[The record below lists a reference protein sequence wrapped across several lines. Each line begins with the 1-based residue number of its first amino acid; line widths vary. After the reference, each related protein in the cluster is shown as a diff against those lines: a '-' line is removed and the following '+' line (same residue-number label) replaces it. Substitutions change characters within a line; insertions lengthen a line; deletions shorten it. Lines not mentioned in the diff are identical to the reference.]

1 MIANQIGYYSLIL
14 GLLISVL
21 ICGVSIKDFNN
32 NNKQISQNT
41 LSLSFLQLVF
51 VIVSFLSLILSFINS
66 DFSNET
72 VFNNSHTTKPLF
84 YKISG
89 AWGNHEGSLLLW
101 LLVLTLFIFI
111 FLIKSRE
118 QPKKYRILT
127 LLFQQVIIIGFF
139 LFVLM
144 TSNPF
149 NYLFPIP
156 LEGLGLNP
164 ILQDPALAIHPPI
177 LYLGYVGTSIIFS
190 SSLAAVTQNYISKEW
205 GKHIKKWILVS
216 WIFLTIGIML
226 GSIWAYY
233 ELGWGG
239 FWFWDP
245 VENVSLMPWLTLTA
259 LLHCIVVLERK
270 ATLTS
275 WVVIL
280 SITTFTLSMCGTFLV
295 RSGILNSVHTFAN
308 DPARGIFILI
318 FLFVLITLSLG
329 IFFFFHKENNKSSN
343 NLFWLSRETSILI
356 NNWFMM
362 YFLSVILIGTVY
374 PIFLD
379 VISSEKIS
387 VGPPFY
393 QKLIVPFLIPFL
405 LFMSLGPRL
414 KWIKS
419 KIENK
424 KSLIITFIISVM
436 LTFFIIKNLTT
447 DLLFYTVLIS
457 AAFFLFF
464 TTLKELFIKKFNNV
478 SQTVAHFGFSLLI
491 LSILFNSILS
501 SEIITNIKIGEK
513 YNYSKGEIFF
523 KKIEERKESNF
534 NSIIAYFEIKDEN
547 GKIIE
552 LKPEIRV
559 YNQPIIITSEADI
572 RTTLLEDKFLVMNLV
587 KGNEYFNI
595 RYQVKP
601 FMVWIWISVLILSFG
616 GLISVLK
623 KDMKNKFNL
632 FIIITFLSFC
642 FVIFYK
648 GLNAPNTYAPKIS
661 GKKHIPI
668 FKAKDFNSSLYLNS
682 KKIFEEDIFYIVN
695 IWASWCVPCRE
706 STPLLME
713 LSKNQSVKLIG
724 INYRDNLNNAKDF
737 INKFGNPYSQVIID
751 NDGVHSIEF
760 GAYGVPRNFY
770 N

>member
-1 MIANQIGYYSLIL
+1 MLASQIGYYSLIL
-14 GLLISVL
+14 GLLFSFLLCV
-21 ICGVSIKDFNN
+21 VSAKDFNK
-32 NNKQISQNT
+32 NKGVNQNILT
-41 LSLSFLQLVF
+41 LSFLQLMF
-51 VIVSFLSLILSFINS
+51 VVVSFLSLILSFTNS

-89 AWGNHEGSLLLW
+89 TWGNHEGSLLLW

-127 LLFQQVIIIGFF
+127 LLFQQIIIIGFF

-156 LEGLGLNP
+156 QEGLGLNP

-177 LYLGYVGTSIIFS
+177 LYLGYVGSSIIFS

-205 GKHIKKWILVS
+205 AQHIKKWVLVS

-259 LLHCIVVLERK
+259 LLHCILILERRV
-270 ATLTS
+270 ALTS
-275 WVVIL
+275 WVVML
-280 SITTFTLSMCGTFLV
+280 SITTFMLSMCGTFLV

-308 DPARGIFILI
+308 DPARGIFILV
-318 FLFVLITLSLG
+318 FLFVLIFLSLG
-329 IFFFFHKENNKSSN
+329 IFFLFHKENNKNLN
-343 NLFWLSRETSILI
+343 NFFWLSKETSVLV

-379 VISSEKIS
+379 VISTEKIS

-393 QKLIVPFLIPFL
+393 QKLIAPFLVPFL
-405 LFMSLGPRL
+405 LFMVFGPKL

-424 KSLIITFIISVM
+424 KLLIIFSIISVI
-436 LTFFIIKNLTT
+436 LTFSILKNLTT

-457 AAFFLFF
+457 AAFLLFF
-464 TTLKELFIKKFNNV
+464 STLKELFVKKFNNI
-478 SQTVAHFGFSLLI
+478 SQVIAHLGFSMFI
-491 LSILFNSILS
+491 LAILFNNILS
-501 SEIITNIKIGEK
+501 SEIISNIKVGEK
-513 YNYSKGEIFF
+513 YSYNKSEIFF
-523 KKIEERKESNF
+523 EKIKEKKESNY
-534 NSIIAYFEIKDEN
+534 NSIVGYFKITDET
-547 GKIIE
+547 GKIVQ
-552 LKPEIRV
+552 LKPEIRI
-559 YNQPIIITSEADI
+559 YNQPRIITSEADI
-572 RTTLLEDKFLVMNLV
+572 KTTFLEDKFLVMNLV
-587 KGNEYFNI
+587 KGDEYFNV

-601 FMVWIWISVLILSFG
+601 FMLMIWISVLLLSLG
-616 GLISVLK
+616 GLIGLFK
-623 KDMKNKFNL
+623 KKYEK
-632 FIIITFLSFC
+632 
-642 FVIFYK
+642 
-648 GLNAPNTYAPKIS
+648 
-661 GKKHIPI
+661 
-668 FKAKDFNSSLYLNS
+668 
-682 KKIFEEDIFYIVN
+682 
-695 IWASWCVPCRE
+695 
-706 STPLLME
+706 
-713 LSKNQSVKLIG
+713 
-724 INYRDNLNNAKDF
+724 
-737 INKFGNPYSQVIID
+737 
-751 NDGVHSIEF
+751 
-760 GAYGVPRNFY
+760 
-770 N
+770 

>member
-1 MIANQIGYYSLIL
+1 MLANQIGYYSLVL
-14 GLLISVL
+14 GLIFSFL
-21 ICGVSIKDFNN
+21 ICAVSIKDFNTSS
-32 NNKQISQNT
+32 KQINQNI
-41 LSLSFLQLVF
+41 LSLSFTQLVL
-51 VIVSFLSLILSFINS
+51 IIISFLGLILSFVNS

-89 AWGNHEGSLLLW
+89 TWGNHEGSLLLW

-111 FLIKSRE
+111 FLISSRE

-127 LLFQQVIIIGFF
+127 LLFQQIIIIGFF

-156 LEGLGLNP
+156 MEGLGLNP

-190 SSLAAVTQNYISKEW
+190 SSLAAVTQNYVSKEW
-205 GKHIKKWILVS
+205 GQHIKKWILVS

-259 LLHCIVVLERK
+259 LLHCILVLEK
-270 ATLTS
+270 KTALTS

-318 FLFVLITLSLG
+318 FLFSLIALSLG
-329 IFFFFHKENNKSSN
+329 IFFFFHKENNKNSN
-343 NLFWLSRETSILI
+343 NFFWLSRETSILI

-393 QKLIVPFLIPFL
+393 HKLIAPFLIPFL

-424 KSLIITFIISVM
+424 NSLIITFVISVM

-457 AAFFLFF
+457 TAFFLFF
-464 TTLKELFIKKFNNV
+464 TTLKELFVKRFNNI
-478 SQTVAHFGFSLLI
+478 SQIVAHFGFSLLM

-501 SEIITNIKIGEK
+501 SEIITNMKVGEK
-513 YNYSKGEIFF
+513 YSYNKGEIFF
-523 KKIEERKESNF
+523 KKIEERKKSNF
-534 NSIIAYFEIKDEN
+534 NSIIAHFEIKKEN
-547 GKIIE
+547 GKSIE
-552 LKPEIRV
+552 LKPEIRI
-559 YNQPIIITSEADI
+559 YNQPNIITSEADI
-572 RTTLLEDKFLVMNLV
+572 KTTLLEDRFLVMNLV

-601 FMVWIWISVLILSFG
+601 FMIWIWISVLLLSLG
-616 GLISVLK
+616 GLMS
-623 KDMKNKFNL
+623 L
-632 FIIITFLSFC
+632 F
-642 FVIFYK
+642 K
-648 GLNAPNTYAPKIS
+648 RKI
-661 GKKHIPI
+661 
-668 FKAKDFNSSLYLNS
+668 
-682 KKIFEEDIFYIVN
+682 
-695 IWASWCVPCRE
+695 
-706 STPLLME
+706 
-713 LSKNQSVKLIG
+713 
-724 INYRDNLNNAKDF
+724 
-737 INKFGNPYSQVIID
+737 
-751 NDGVHSIEF
+751 
-760 GAYGVPRNFY
+760 
-770 N
+770 

>member
-1 MIANQIGYYSLIL
+1 MLANQIGYYSLIL
-14 GLLISVL
+14 GLLLSVL
-21 ICGVSIKDFNN
+21 LCGVSIKDFNKT
-32 NNKQISQNT
+32 NKQINQNI

-51 VIVSFLSLILSFINS
+51 VIVSFLSLIVSFINS

-89 AWGNHEGSLLLW
+89 TWGNHEGSLLLW
-101 LLVLTLFIFI
+101 LLVLTLFIFL

-127 LLFQQVIIIGFF
+127 LLFQQIIIIGFF
-139 LFVLM
+139 LFVLI

-156 LEGLGLNP
+156 NEGLGLNP

-190 SSLAAVTQNYISKEW
+190 SSLAAVTQNYVTKEW
-205 GKHIKKWILVS
+205 GQHIKKWVLVS

-259 LLHCIVVLERK
+259 LLHCIVVLERR
-270 ATLTS
+270 ASLTS

-318 FLFVLITLSLG
+318 FLFALIVLSLG
-329 IFFFFHKENNKSSN
+329 IFFIFHKENNKSSN
-343 NLFWLSRETSILI
+343 NFFWLSRETSILI

-362 YFLSVILIGTVY
+362 YFLAVVLIGTVY

-424 KSLIITFIISVM
+424 NSLIITFIISVM
-436 LTFFIIKNLTT
+436 LTFFIIKNLTA

-464 TTLKELFIKKFNNV
+464 TTLKELFIKKFNNI
-478 SQTVAHFGFSLLI
+478 SQTVSHFGFSLLI

-501 SEIITNIKIGEK
+501 SEIITNIKIGERYD
-513 YNYSKGEIFF
+513 YNKGEIFF

-534 NSIIAYFEIKDEN
+534 NSIIASFEIKDKN
-547 GKIIE
+547 GKTIE
-552 LKPEIRV
+552 LKPEIRI

-572 RTTLLEDKFLVMNLV
+572 RTTLLEDKFLVMNIV

-595 RYQVKP
+595 RYQIKP
-601 FMVWIWISVLILSFG
+601 FMVWIWISVLLLSLG
-616 GLISVLK
+616 GLMS
-623 KDMKNKFNL
+623 L
-632 FIIITFLSFC
+632 F
-642 FVIFYK
+642 K
-648 GLNAPNTYAPKIS
+648 
-661 GKKHIPI
+661 
-668 FKAKDFNSSLYLNS
+668 
-682 KKIFEEDIFYIVN
+682 
-695 IWASWCVPCRE
+695 RE
-706 STPLLME
+706 
-713 LSKNQSVKLIG
+713 I
-724 INYRDNLNNAKDF
+724 
-737 INKFGNPYSQVIID
+737 
-751 NDGVHSIEF
+751 
-760 GAYGVPRNFY
+760 
-770 N
+770 

>member
-1 MIANQIGYYSLIL
+1 MLANQIGYYSLIL
-14 GLLISVL
+14 GLMLSVL
-21 ICGVSIKDFNN
+21 LCGVSIKDFNRSS
-32 NNKQISQNT
+32 KQINQNV

-51 VIVSFLSLILSFINS
+51 VIVSFLSLILSFVNS

-89 AWGNHEGSLLLW
+89 TWGNHEGSLLLW
-101 LLVLTLFIFI
+101 LLVLTLFIFL
-111 FLIKSRE
+111 FLIKSKT

-127 LLFQQVIIIGFF
+127 LLFQQIIIIGFF

-156 LEGLGLNP
+156 NEGLGLNP

-190 SSLAAVTQNYISKEW
+190 SSLAAVTQNYVSKEW
-205 GKHIKKWILVS
+205 GQHIKKWVLVS
-216 WIFLTIGIML
+216 WIFLSLGIML

-245 VENVSLMPWLTLTA
+245 VENVSLMPWLALTA
-259 LLHCIVVLERK
+259 LLHCIVVLERRAALK
-270 ATLTS
+270 S
-275 WVVIL
+275 WVIIL

-318 FLFVLITLSLG
+318 FLFVLIVLSLG
-329 IFFFFHKENNKSSN
+329 IFFIFHKENNKNLN
-343 NLFWLSRETSILI
+343 NFFWLSRETSILI

-362 YFLSVILIGTVY
+362 YFLSVVLIGTVY

-393 QKLIVPFLIPFL
+393 QKLIAPFLIPFL
-405 LFMSLGPRL
+405 LFMSVGPKL
-414 KWIKS
+414 KWVKS
-419 KIENK
+419 KVENK
-424 KSLIITFIISVM
+424 YSLILTFVVSVT
-436 LTFFIIKNLTT
+436 LAFFIIKNLTADT
-447 DLLFYTVLIS
+447 LFYTVLVS

-464 TTLKELFIKKFNNV
+464 TTLKELFIQKLNNT
-478 SQTVAHFGFSLLI
+478 SQAIAHLGFSLLI

-501 SEIITNIKIGEK
+501 SEIITNMKVGEK

-523 KKIEERKESNF
+523 KKIEERKENNF
-534 NSIIAYFEIKDEN
+534 NSIIAYFEVKDLK
-547 GKIIE
+547 GRMVE
-552 LKPEIRV
+552 LKPEIRI
-559 YNQPIIITSEADI
+559 YNQPIIVTSEADI
-572 RTTLLEDKFLVMNLV
+572 KTTLLEDKFIVMNLV

-601 FMVWIWISVLILSFG
+601 FMVWIWISVLLLSFG
-616 GLISVLK
+616 GA
-623 KDMKNKFNL
+623 MGL
-632 FIIITFLSFC
+632 FKTR
-642 FVIFYK
+642 
-648 GLNAPNTYAPKIS
+648 T
-661 GKKHIPI
+661 
-668 FKAKDFNSSLYLNS
+668 
-682 KKIFEEDIFYIVN
+682 
-695 IWASWCVPCRE
+695 
-706 STPLLME
+706 
-713 LSKNQSVKLIG
+713 
-724 INYRDNLNNAKDF
+724 
-737 INKFGNPYSQVIID
+737 
-751 NDGVHSIEF
+751 
-760 GAYGVPRNFY
+760 
-770 N
+770 

>member
-1 MIANQIGYYSLIL
+1 MLANQIGYYSLIL
-14 GLLISVL
+14 GLLLSVL
-21 ICGVSIKDFNN
+21 LCGVSIKDFNKT
-32 NNKQISQNT
+32 NKQINQNI

-51 VIVSFLSLILSFINS
+51 VIVSFLSLIISFINS

-89 AWGNHEGSLLLW
+89 TWGNHEGSLLLW
-101 LLVLTLFIFI
+101 LLVLTLFIFL

-127 LLFQQVIIIGFF
+127 LLFQQIIIIGFF

-156 LEGLGLNP
+156 NEGLGLNP

-177 LYLGYVGTSIIFS
+177 LYLGYVSTSIIFS
-190 SSLAAVTQNYISKEW
+190 SSLAAVTQNYVTKEW
-205 GKHIKKWILVS
+205 GQHIKKWVLVS

-259 LLHCIVVLERK
+259 LLHCIVVLERR
-270 ATLTS
+270 ASLTS
-275 WVVIL
+275 WAVVL

-318 FLFVLITLSLG
+318 FLFALIVLSLG
-329 IFFFFHKENNKSSN
+329 IFFIFHKENNKSSN
-343 NLFWLSRETSILI
+343 NFFWLSRETSILI

-362 YFLSVILIGTVY
+362 YFLAVVLIGTVY

-424 KSLIITFIISVM
+424 NSLIITFIISVM
-436 LTFFIIKNLTT
+436 LTFFIIKNLTA

-464 TTLKELFIKKFNNV
+464 TTLKELFIKKFNNI
-478 SQTVAHFGFSLLI
+478 SQTVSHFGFSLLI

-501 SEIITNIKIGEK
+501 SEIITNIKIGERYD
-513 YNYSKGEIFF
+513 YNKGEIFF
-523 KKIEERKESNF
+523 KKIEERNESNF
-534 NSIIAYFEIKDEN
+534 NSIIASFEIKDKN
-547 GKIIE
+547 GKTIE
-552 LKPEIRV
+552 LKPEIRI

-601 FMVWIWISVLILSFG
+601 FMVWIWISVLLLSLG
-616 GLISVLK
+616 GLMS
-623 KDMKNKFNL
+623 L
-632 FIIITFLSFC
+632 F
-642 FVIFYK
+642 K
-648 GLNAPNTYAPKIS
+648 
-661 GKKHIPI
+661 
-668 FKAKDFNSSLYLNS
+668 
-682 KKIFEEDIFYIVN
+682 
-695 IWASWCVPCRE
+695 RE
-706 STPLLME
+706 
-713 LSKNQSVKLIG
+713 I
-724 INYRDNLNNAKDF
+724 
-737 INKFGNPYSQVIID
+737 
-751 NDGVHSIEF
+751 
-760 GAYGVPRNFY
+760 
-770 N
+770 